1 MKKKKVKIASE
12 EVEYDIVR
20 SSRRTVALYIKPGGS
35 LLIRAPWFVPAYILL
50 KYVESKT
57 QWITRHREKL
67 KNIKPDETDRLINEG
82 DTIPFMGRELTVRTS
97 ETPKYSVTVLGD
109 EILVTGPGIS
119 GSALKITALTEAWY
133 LMEAKDYFEARTREL
148 ANQYSDRLPQPA
160 TVSVRKMKRRWGTCR
175 SNGAILFNRQ
185 LIKKEKDLIDSV
197 IIHELC
203 HLVHHNHGKE
213 FYVLLESII
222 PDYRIRRRDLH
233 NL

>member
-1 MKKKKVKIASE
+1 MKAKKVRIASE

-50 KYVESKT
+50 KYVESKAP
-57 QWITRHREKL
+57 WITRHREKL
-67 KNIKPDETDRLINEG
+67 KTIKPDQKELLINEG
-82 DTIPFMGRELTVRTS
+82 DTVPFMGSELTVRTS
-97 ETPKYSVTVLGD
+97 EAVRNSVTVSGNEL
-109 EILVTGPGIS
+109 LVAGPGIT
-119 GSALKITALTEAWY
+119 GSPLKITALTDAWY
-133 LMEAKDYFEARTREL
+133 LREAKEYFEGRTRFL
-148 ANQYSDRLPQPA
+148 AGQYGDRLSQPVS
-160 TVSVRKMKRRWGTCR
+160 VSVRKMKRRWGTCR

-185 LIKKEKDLIDSV
+185 LIKKERELIDSV

-213 FYVLLESII
+213 FYSLLESII
-222 PDYRIRRRDLH
+222 PDYRQRRRDLR

>member
-1 MKKKKVKIASE
+1 MKKKKVRIASE

-50 KYVESKT
+50 KYVESKAP
-57 QWITRHREKL
+57 WITRHREKL
-67 KNIKPDETDRLINEG
+67 KNIKPDQTDRLINEG

-97 ETPKYSVTVLGD
+97 GNARNRVTVLGD

-133 LMEAKDYFEARTREL
+133 LKEAKEYFEARTREL
-148 ANQYSDRLPQPA
+148 ASRYSDRLPQPA
-160 TVSVRKMKRRWGTCR
+160 SVSVRKMKRRWGTCR

-185 LIKKEKDLIDSV
+185 LIKKESDLIDSV

-203 HLVHHNHGKE
+203 HLVHHNHGKD
-213 FYVLLESII
+213 FYALLESII

>member
-1 MKKKKVKIASE
+1 MRAKKVKIASE

-50 KYVESKT
+50 KYVESKAP
-57 QWITRHREKL
+57 WITRHREKL
-67 KNIKPDETDRLINEG
+67 KNIKPDQTERLLKDG
-82 DTIPFMGRELTVRTS
+82 DTIPFMGSELTVRTAEGMRNS
-97 ETPKYSVTVLGD
+97 ITVSGKEL
-109 EILVTGPGIS
+109 LVAGPGIP
-119 GSALKITALTEAWY
+119 GSPLKITALTEAWY
-133 LMEAKDYFEARTREL
+133 LKEAKEYFEVRTRHL
-148 ANQYSDRLPQPA
+148 AGQYGDRLPQPA
-160 TVSVRKMKRRWGTCR
+160 SVSVRKMKRRWGTCR

-185 LIKKEKDLIDSV
+185 LIKKDRELIDSV

-213 FYVLLESII
+213 FYALLESII
-222 PDYRIRRRDLH
+222 PDYRERRRDLR